1 MKITKTKSYKAAFT
15 GIAAAVAITLSFLE
29 GLIPTAAFMPPG
41 AKAGFSNIAVMFA
54 ASEFGLIPALS
65 VTLLKSLFVF
75 LTRGAT
81 AFFMSLAGGVLSTLV
96 MSSYITSALY
106 LLFRFS
112 KNAGY
117 IEIGILSALAHNAG
131 QFSVAA
137 IMVSGES
144 VIGYAPVLLLSALVT
159 GAVTGSILRAVMPK
173 LHNIDKAVKGGR

>member
-96 MSSYITSALY
+96 MY

-117 IEIGILSALAHNAG
+117 IEIGILSVGLQKNIHRHTGGLENSLYLVLIKYRIHRHTGGLENHTRHQTLAHG
-131 QFSVAA
+131 
-137 IMVSGES
+137 IHRH
-144 VIGYAPVLLLSALVT
+144 T
-159 GAVTGSILRAVMPK
+159 GGLEIE
-173 LHNIDKAVKGGR
+173 